1 MDKKKPM
8 NNHKAASNAI
18 PMVSSLY
25 HVNDPKLGDMVIAPD
40 EQGEMKLFMAT
51 QKAWTEVG
59 SSVTGS
65 SSVLDADDITD
76 VMNPSDDSW
85 GSPTGP
91 CVIFGNV
98 IGEFLDAPSGIDIG
112 EYVGVLIK
120 DYSPNFSRISYL
132 TNTSRQFQRM
142 KVGGVW
148 KDWVETSVSSKQ
160 AIWTINGN
168 DQATVRTATDLSQ
181 FDDVVIDM
189 NLFSAVEQDFL
200 GNLTVGTGNKLEFT
214 ASHANAYEIQI
225 HGTISEPSATFT
237 SMLLIQIFDEATGA
251 AMTGS
256 LQSIAPA
263 WSWNGDS
270 YFSFNCTGFARL
282 NTTDKVKLQISST
295 EAASYTLNDCI
306 VTLRPLD

>member
-8 NNHKAASNAI
+8 HNYKAASNTI
-18 PMVSSLY
+18 PIVESLY
-25 HVNDPKLGDMVIAPD
+25 HVDDPALGDMVIAPNED
-40 EQGEMKLFMAT
+40 GDLKLFMAT
-51 QKAWTEVG
+51 QSAWTEVG
-59 SSVTGS
+59 SDATGNA
-65 SSVLDADDITD
+65 SVLDAGDITD
-76 VMNPSDDSW
+76 IMNPSEDTW
-85 GSPTGP
+85 GSPTGA

-98 IGEFLDAPSGIDIG
+98 IGEFLDAPNGIDVG

-168 DQATVRTATDLSQ
+168 DQATVRTSTDISQ
-181 FDDVVIDM
+181 FDDVVIDITQ
-189 NLFSAVEQDFL
+189 FDAVEQDFL
-200 GNLTVGTGNKLEFT
+200 GNLTTTANNKLEFI
-214 ASHANAYEIQI
+214 AAHANAYEIQI

-251 AMTGS
+251 PMTGS

-263 WSWNGDS
+263 WTFNGDS

-282 NTTDKVKLQISST
+282 NTSDKVKLQISST
-295 EAASYTLNDCI
+295 EATSYTLNDCI